1 MSVGV
6 NAFGIIVSTPKNTLF
21 GFTHFFTDVI
31 QVIFG
36 HSKVQSNGGQI
47 YCYYWGVT
55 LMSNSRSPQFRIG
68 NGYETDYEDG
78 DWFWDF

>member
-6 NAFGIIVSTPKNTLF
+6 NVFGIIRLTPKNTLF

-36 HSKVQSNGGQI
+36 HSKV
-47 YCYYWGVT
+47 
-55 LMSNSRSPQFRIG
+55 
-68 NGYETDYEDG
+68 
-78 DWFWDF
+78 